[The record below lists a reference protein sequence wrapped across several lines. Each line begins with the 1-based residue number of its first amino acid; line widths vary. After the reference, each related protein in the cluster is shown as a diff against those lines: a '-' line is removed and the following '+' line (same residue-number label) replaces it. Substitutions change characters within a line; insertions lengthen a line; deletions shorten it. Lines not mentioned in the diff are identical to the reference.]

1 MPKKI
6 LENKKIEIL
15 DNYLENL
22 LLLDLK
28 VTDQEF
34 CKKNNISRSL
44 LNKWINEFGMPK
56 TLTDYYQ
63 QIYIHRN
70 FKYYL
75 IKNVSLILF
84 CIWFVTENMLVRF
97 S

>member
-34 CKKNNISRSL
+34 CKKVNLIPFLSISL
-44 LNKWINEFGMPK
+44 
-56 TLTDYYQ
+56 D
-63 QIYIHRN
+63 
-70 FKYYL
+70 
-75 IKNVSLILF
+75 IKGI
-84 CIWFVTENMLVRF
+84 F
-97 S
+97 SF

>member
-44 LNKWINEFGMPK
+44 LNKWINEFGGK
-56 TLTDYYQ
+56 DLFK
-63 QIYIHRN
+63 RN
-70 FKYYL
+70 YFELSKDGKLYL
-75 IKNVSLILF
+75 IKF
-84 CIWFVTENMLVRF
+84 
-97 S
+97 